1 MAICSPTGIG
11 LYCGCIS
18 NWLFLRP
25 RVDSHCR
32 YRIHITAELGESLQF
47 AILCLIYLQ
56 CTCHLLHAL
65 DLGTTSHTGYGNTH
79 IDSRTETLV
88 EQIGFKEY
96 LTVCNGND
104 IGWNIRGKPSPACVS
119 IIGNAVSE
127 PPAFN
132 LAFQAG
138 WKVIHLFGHFLLVD
152 NLCRTLQQS

>member
-1 MAICSPTGIG
+1 MCTTIKDGYLFSDRHRTVLRLYQQLVVLTSP
-11 LYCGCIS
+11 
-18 NWLFLRP
+18 
-25 RVDSHCR
+25 VDSHCR

-47 AILCLIYLQ
+47 AILCLIDLQ

-104 IGWNIRGKPSPACVS
+104 IGWNIRGNITCLC
-119 IIGNAVSE
+119 
-127 PPAFN
+127 F
-132 LAFQAG
+132 
-138 WKVIHLFGHFLLVD
+138 D
-152 NLCRTLQQS
+152 NRQCSQ